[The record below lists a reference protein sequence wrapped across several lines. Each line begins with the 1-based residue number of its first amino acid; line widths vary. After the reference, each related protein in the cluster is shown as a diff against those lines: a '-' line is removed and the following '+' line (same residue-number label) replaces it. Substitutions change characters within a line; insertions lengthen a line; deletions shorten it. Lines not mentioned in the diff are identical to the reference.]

1 MDFEILGTD
10 NKTYPA
16 DLATAQAWVKEG
28 RIARTTQVY
37 RTSRGDWIMAGEIED
52 IFPRGSDG
60 DAPPVIAGPG
70 APPIISDAAAQAE
83 RKSNGLKLALA
94 FGLSGIFMTLIP
106 PLSFLGVAA
115 MIGGFVLFLVWI
127 VRHQM

>member
-37 RTSRGDWIMAGEIED
+37 RTSFTR
-52 IFPRGSDG
+52 
-60 DAPPVIAGPG
+60 
-70 APPIISDAAAQAE
+70 
-83 RKSNGLKLALA
+83 L
-94 FGLSGIFMTLIP
+94 
-106 PLSFLGVAA
+106 
-115 MIGGFVLFLVWI
+115 
-127 VRHQM
+127 H